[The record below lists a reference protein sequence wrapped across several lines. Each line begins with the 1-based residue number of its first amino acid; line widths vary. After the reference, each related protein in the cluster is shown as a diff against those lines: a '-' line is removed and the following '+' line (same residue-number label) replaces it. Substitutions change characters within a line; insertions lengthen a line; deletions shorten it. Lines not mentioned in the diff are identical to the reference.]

1 MLAEG
6 GGLFPVGVDGMSVMM
21 EERSRGEIAVTHRYL
36 SLVARHSMFSI
47 FVWRQ
52 CVLSVLG
59 IFLLPP
65 E

>member
-21 EERSRGEIAVTHRYL
+21 EERSRGGIAVTHRYL